1 MKFSAPTRPTP
12 SPREG
17 GALGAWKVLAAVV
30 GGLAAGAGAA
40 HVIYT
45 QGHKYGLE
53 LRPER
58 AGPTPPKPPTP
69 EDLDRLHP
77 GRGRLARRPAHIP
90 HKGWLDIGWRV
101 GNGYFTDQVGFVA
114 GGVTFLMLLSLFPTL
129 AAFVTVYGL
138 FADPADASGR
148 VGFLYALL
156 PSSVASFLAQ
166 EMTRLAAGS
175 TRDLTFT
182 LIWTLGLSLW
192 TANNGIKTLFHGINV
207 AYHEVEK
214 RDIVQYNLLCFAFT
228 LSGLAAVLVSAALVV
243 GVPIFL
249 GLFGLAD
256 DWERL
261 APLRWPMLFAIY
273 ILTLV
278 TMYRFGPSRA
288 SATVRWLFPGAVFA
302 ATVSVLIS
310 FTFSWYL
317 TNFVRMD
324 SYGPLATAMG
334 FLLWVWLSVQ
344 VVLMGAKL
352 NAEIEHQTAID
363 TTVKRGAP
371 IGARGATMAD
381 TVGAP
386 QGGREVVAFTRRQA
400 ATVAR
405 TLRRGQNA
413 SSA

>member
-1 MKFSAPTRPTP
+1 MPEPLTAPMTSSPRRPP
-12 SPREG
+12 SPVWKFV
-17 GALGAWKVLAAVV
+17 GAVA

-40 HVIYT
+40 HLLYT

-53 LRPER
+53 LRAQRP
-58 AGPTPPKPPTP
+58 GPSPVKPPTP
-69 EDLDRLHP
+69 EDYDVLHP
-77 GRGRLARRPAHIP
+77 GRGRLAQRPAHIP
-90 HKGWLDIGWRV
+90 SKGWIDIGWRV
-101 GNGYFTDQVGFVA
+101 ANGYFTDQVGFVA

-148 VGFLYALL
+148 VAFLY
-156 PSSVASFLAQ
+156 SFLPANVAMFLGQ

-175 TRDLTFT
+175 TGALTFT
-182 LIWTLGLSLW
+182 LIWTLALSLW

-214 RDIVQYNLLCFAFT
+214 RDFIQYNLLCFAFT
-228 LSGLAAVLVSAALVV
+228 LSGLAAVLFSAALVV

-273 ILTLV
+273 VLTLV
-278 TMYRFGPSRA
+278 AMYRFGPSRSRA
-288 SATVRWLFPGAVFA
+288 RVRWLVPGAVFA
-302 ATVSVLIS
+302 ASLSVLIS
-310 FTFSWYL
+310 FAFSWYL
-317 TNFVRMD
+317 TTFVRMD

-363 TTVKRGAP
+363 TTVHRGAN
-371 IGARGATMAD
+371 IGARGAAMAD
-381 TVGAP
+381 TVGSP
-386 QGGREVVAFTRRQA
+386 QASREVLAFTRRQA
-400 ATVAR
+400 ATVGR
-405 TLRRGQNA
+405 VLGRGRNKP
-413 SSA
+413 SG

>member
-1 MKFSAPTRPTP
+1 MKSPATPRTRSATRG
-12 SPREG
+12 SSVWAIA
-17 GALGAWKVLAAVV
+17 GAIA

-40 HVIYT
+40 HLIYS
-45 QGHKYGLE
+45 QGHRFGLE
-53 LRPER
+53 LRRER
-58 AGPTPPKPPTP
+58 PGPSLPRPQTP
-69 EDLDRLHP
+69 EDLDALHP
-77 GRGRLARRPAHIP
+77 GRGRLARKPTQIP
-90 HKGWLDIGWRV
+90 RKGWIDIGWRV
-101 GNGYFTDQVGFVA
+101 VNGYFTDQVGFVA

-138 FADPADASGR
+138 FADPADASAR
-148 VGFLYALL
+148 IAFLYSFL
-156 PSSVASFLAQ
+156 PSSVAGFLAQ
-166 EMTRLAAGS
+166 EMTRLATGS
-175 TRDLTFT
+175 TPALTFT
-182 LIWTLGLSLW
+182 LIWTLALSLW

-214 RDIVQYNLLCFAFT
+214 RDFLQYNLLCFAFT
-228 LSGLAAVLVSAALVV
+228 LSGLAAVLLSAALVV
-243 GVPIFL
+243 GVPIVL

-273 ILTLV
+273 VLTLV
-278 TMYRFGPSRA
+278 AMYRFGPSRA
-288 SATVRWLFPGAVFA
+288 RATGRWLFPGALFA
-302 ATVSVLIS
+302 ASVSVMIS
-310 FTFSWYL
+310 FAFSWYL
-317 TNFVRMD
+317 TTFVRMD

-352 NAEIEHQTAID
+352 NAEIEHQTAMD
-363 TTVKRGAP
+363 TTVNRGAA

-386 QGGREVVAFTRRQA
+386 QASREVVAFTRRQA

-405 TLRRGQNA
+405 TLGRGRNGP
-413 SSA
+413 SV

>member
-1 MKFSAPTRPTP
+1 MTSDKPRAFSTV
-12 SPREG
+12 
-17 GALGAWKVLAAVV
+17 WKIAGAVV

-40 HVIYT
+40 HLIYT

-53 LRPER
+53 LRPLR
-58 AGPTPPKPPTP
+58 PLPTPDKAPTP
-69 EDLDRLHP
+69 EDLDILHP
-77 GRGRLARRPAHIP
+77 GRGRLAQRPMHIP
-90 HKGWLDIGWRV
+90 HKGWLDIIWRV
-101 GNGYFTDQVGFVA
+101 GNRYFNDQVGFVA

-148 VGFLYALL
+148 IQFLYSFL
-156 PSSVASFLAQ
+156 PANVASFLAE

-175 TRDLTFT
+175 TGSLTFT
-182 LIWTLGLSLW
+182 LIWTLALSLW
-192 TANNGIKTLFHGINV
+192 TANNGIKTLFLGINV
-207 AYHEVEK
+207 AYREVEK

-228 LSGLAAVLVSAALVV
+228 LSGLAAVLLSAALVV

-261 APLRWPMLFAIY
+261 APLRWPALFAVY
-273 ILTLV
+273 ILTL
-278 TMYRFGPSRA
+278 MAIYRFGPSRSGA
-288 SATVRWLFPGAVFA
+288 RLRWLVPGAVFA
-302 ATVSVLIS
+302 ASVSVFIS
-310 FTFSWYL
+310 FAFSFYL
-317 TNFVRMD
+317 TTFVRMD

-363 TTVKRGAP
+363 TTIKRGAP

-381 TVGAP
+381 TVGSTHGSRA
-386 QGGREVVAFTRRQA
+386 VLAFTRRQA
-400 ATVAR
+400 ATVGRVLAR
-405 TLRRGQNA
+405 RPKA
-413 SSA
+413 PSA

>member
-1 MKFSAPTRPTP
+1 MIP
-12 SPREG
+12 SPRRSLSPVWKFV
-17 GALGAWKVLAAVV
+17 GAVA
-30 GGLAAGAGAA
+30 GGLVAGAGAA
-40 HVIYT
+40 HLIYT
-45 QGHKYGLE
+45 QSHRFGLE
-53 LRPER
+53 LRPQR
-58 AGPTPPKPPTP
+58 PAPALPKAPTP
-69 EDLDRLHP
+69 EALDAIHP

-90 HKGWLDIGWRV
+90 RKGWIDIGWRV
-101 GNGYFTDQVGFVA
+101 ANGYFSDQVGFVA

-138 FADPADASGR
+138 FADPADAPARLAFLYSFLPAN
-148 VGFLYALL
+148 VAGFLG
-156 PSSVASFLAQ
+156 Q

-175 TRDLTFT
+175 TGSLTFT
-182 LIWTLGLSLW
+182 LIWTLALSLW

-214 RDIVQYNLLCFAFT
+214 RDFIQYNLLCFAFT
-228 LSGLAAVLVSAALVV
+228 LSGLAAILLSAALVL

-261 APLRWPMLFAIY
+261 APLRWPLLFALY
-273 ILTLV
+273 VLTLV
-278 TMYRFGPSRA
+278 AMYRFGPSRTRA
-288 SATVRWLFPGAVFA
+288 RIRWLVPGAVFA
-302 ATVSVLIS
+302 ASVSVFIS
-310 FTFSWYL
+310 FAFSWYL
-317 TNFVRMD
+317 TTFVRMD

-363 TTVKRGAP
+363 TTIHGGAD

-386 QGGREVVAFTRRQA
+386 QASREVVAFTRRQV
-400 ATVAR
+400 ATAGRV
-405 TLRRGQNA
+405 LGRRPPRA
-413 SSA
+413 